1 MAIGEVDRQILAAA
15 TLPGGVPDKSAHELI
30 AGRDMG
36 DDMASGPSLAQ
47 SSLGPAACG
56 YRIDR
61 LQIPTPGLGEPA
73 GLCFHLG
80 YLSAAESSG
89 VQARLIA
96 LGPPLCVLRST
107 SQVRLFVGDK
117 EPWDGPSA

>member
-36 DDMASGPSLAQ
+36 DDMAGGPSLAQ
-47 SSLGPAACG
+47 SSLRPAARG

-61 LQIPTPGLGEPA
+61 LQIPVASLRKPSPLS
-73 GLCFHLG
+73 FHLG
-80 YLSAAESSG
+80 YLIAAESSRS
-89 VQARLIA
+89 RLA
-96 LGPPLCVLRST
+96 LSPSEASTLRPTLAVTT
-107 SQVRLFVGDK
+107 SALL
-117 EPWDGPSA
+117 

>member
-1 MAIGEVDRQILAAA
+1 PRRHHLEPPVAIGEVDRQILAAA
-15 TLPGGVPDKSAHELI
+15 TLPGGVPDESTHELI

-36 DDMASGPSLAQ
+36 DDMAGGPSLAQ
-47 SSLGPAACG
+47 SSLGPAARG

-80 YLSAAESSG
+80 YISAAASSRS
-89 VQARLIA
+89 RL
-96 LGPPLCVLRST
+96 
-107 SQVRLFVGDK
+107 
-117 EPWDGPSA
+117 